1 MSADRSGP
9 PMPGREGRFGHRP
22 RSRRLTLAALLVAG
36 FMVAPSLCAARTSP
50 TPNWAAAATD
60 GGSVTVDVDKAE
72 SIAEPGP
79 GATVFVANPEIADAQ
94 TPDNRRVLV
103 LGRKPGQTTVYI
115 FPVGGVPTR
124 YAITVGR
131 GIDGIAQALRAI
143 VPNGKIEVF
152 RAPNGMTVSGSVDSP
167 AQAETLKEAAL
178 QYLADKEGL
187 NFNVVV
193 NGSTQVN
200 LQVRIAEVSRSVTK
214 TLGFNWNTLF
224 NNGTVAVGLVTG
236 RTPITTAFGQFVG
249 STAPTNTVGFGYQS
263 GNVDL
268 SAVIDAL
275 QSTGLITI
283 LAEPNLTAISGST
296 ASFLSGGEFPIP
308 ISTGLGEVSIEWK
321 KFGISLD
328 FTPTVL
334 DANRISI
341 HVRPEVSELSTVGA
355 VTLNGY
361 TVDSVATRRAETTVE
376 LASGQSFAIAGLFQN
391 DISKTIQ
398 QFPALGD
405 LPILGPLFRSSS
417 FIKSESELVII
428 VTPYIVRPVD
438 SPTALRLPTS
448 GLNFS
453 NELEQILQGRLT
465 AADGHPHLAG
475 PAGFMEETP

>member
-1 MSADRSGP
+1 MSD
-9 PMPGREGRFGHRP
+9 HCN
-22 RSRRLTLAALLVAG
+22 RSRAPRRERRRLALMGMALASLLT
-36 FMVAPSLCAARTSP
+36 APSVRAARTTQAP
-50 TPNWAAAATD
+50 DWTANAAD
-60 GGSVTVDVDKAE
+60 GGPVTVDIDKAE
-72 SIAEPGP
+72 MIAEPGP

-103 LGRKPGQTTVYI
+103 LGRRSGQTTVYV
-115 FPVGGVPTR
+115 FPAGGAPTR

-131 GIDGIAQALRAI
+131 GVDGIAQALRAI
-143 VPNGKIEVF
+143 VPTGKIEVF
-152 RAPNGMTVSGSVDSP
+152 RAPNGMTVSGMVDSP
-167 AQAETLKEAAL
+167 AQAEALKATAL
-178 QYLADKEGL
+178 QYLTEKESL
-187 NFNVVV
+187 NFNVTVQQ
-193 NGSTQVN
+193 STQVY

-224 NNGTVAVGLVTG
+224 NNGTVAAGLVTG

-249 STAPTNTVGFGYQS
+249 NTPPTNTLGFGYSS

-275 QSTGLITI
+275 QSTGLVTI
-283 LAEPNLTAISGST
+283 LAEPNLTAISGAT

-308 ISTGLGEVSIEWK
+308 ISTGLGQVSIEWK
-321 KFGISLD
+321 KFGISVD

-361 TVDSVATRRAETTVE
+361 QISSVATRRAETTVD

-391 DISKTIQ
+391 NIAKTIQ

-405 LPILGPLFRSSS
+405 LPILGALFRSSS

-438 SPTALRLPTS
+438 NPASLRLPTQ

-453 NELEQILQGRLT
+453 NELDQILQGRLT